1 MKNLTNLYNYL
12 PKFNK
17 IILIIITSLILS
29 NCGIYKK
36 VDTRQTPINAQE
48 RARQAVTEG
57 KGLGIGNILKREAQ
71 IMSLAHLTLC
81 GEPLSKH

>member
-1 MKNLTNLYNYL
+1 MKKLTNLYNYL

-57 KGLGIGNILKREAQ
+57 KGLGIGNILKRGTNYEFSTSNPLWRA
-71 IMSLAHLTLC
+71 SL
-81 GEPLSKH
+81 